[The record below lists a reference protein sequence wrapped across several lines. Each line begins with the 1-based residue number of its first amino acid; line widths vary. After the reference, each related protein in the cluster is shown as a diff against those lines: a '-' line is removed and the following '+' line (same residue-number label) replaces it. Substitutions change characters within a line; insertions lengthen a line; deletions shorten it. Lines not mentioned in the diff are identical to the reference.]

1 MVITIGE
8 IVDELIPFSS
18 LVRSNILS
26 GFPYVTA
33 SIRGGGN
40 CTRLYI
46 SVMQMSEHFY
56 AVAVTDDVFNGNRYI
71 PTGNPDKPF
80 IHEKYFISGGSD
92 EYPDIKNE
100 YVRSDE
106 FHNWLF
112 NQLHSFGIIRFNPD
126 DWSTLFTELGFNS
139 VKIRRVIDKEF
150 SKNHCI
156 HGTIRELIEL
166 VNIKNKQFDLSKLY
180 EKELS
185 CVYAKL
191 KSIGIIATINSG
203 HIIHTEYE
211 RKG

>member
-80 IHEKYFISGGSD
+80 IHEKTSCPALPEPVRKGGA
-92 EYPDIKNE
+92 
-100 YVRSDE
+100 
-106 FHNWLF
+106 
-112 NQLHSFGIIRFNPD
+112 
-126 DWSTLFTELGFNS
+126 TCC
-139 VKIRRVIDKEF
+139 IRRKKMTF
-150 SKNHCI
+150 
-156 HGTIRELIEL
+156 
-166 VNIKNKQFDLSKLY
+166 
-180 EKELS
+180 
-185 CVYAKL
+185 
-191 KSIGIIATINSG
+191 
-203 HIIHTEYE
+203 
-211 RKG
+211 